1 MRLHSNRYFME
12 LASVQNTFL
21 KNVRRATAGGR
32 PTEDGLITAEG
43 PHLLQEAL
51 RSAWSV
57 EKVLTTADG
66 LERYQEILHGLKAE
80 IVKVSSRA
88 FAATAATEHAQEVL
102 TLLRPPRW
110 SEDDVWQ
117 RQPALLIAL
126 DAIQDPGNAGTVVR
140 SAEAFGATG
149 VLFLR
154 GCVRVSNGKFLR
166 ASAGSI
172 FRLPFL
178 EEVRAETLIRQA
190 ARNRIK
196 LYGLT
201 ASGKIRITEVDLSR
215 SCCLLIGN
223 EGAGLSEEL
232 LAPAQSVSIPM
243 LKVESLNAAVACSLA
258 LFEAYK
264 QRTL

>member
-1 MRLHSNRYFME
+1 ME
-12 LASVQNTFL
+12 VSSVQNAFL
-21 KNVRRATAGGR
+21 KGVRRAAANGR
-32 PTEDGLITAEG
+32 PTEDGSIVAEG

-51 RSAWSV
+51 RSSWSV
-57 EKVLTTADG
+57 EKVLTTASG
-66 LERYQEILHGLKAE
+66 LERYGELFRGLKAE

-102 TLLRPPRW
+102 ALLRPRKSP
-110 SEDDVWQ
+110 ENDVWQ
-117 RQPALLIAL
+117 RSQPALLIGL
-126 DAIQDPGNAGTVVR
+126 DAIQDPGNAGTIVR

-149 VLFLR
+149 TIFLQ

-178 EEVRAETLIRQA
+178 EEIRAETFIRQA
-190 ARNRIK
+190 AQHRIH
-196 LYGLT
+196 LYALT
-201 ASGKIRITEVDLSR
+201 ASGRVKITEADLR
-215 SCCLLIGN
+215 RPCCLVIGN